1 MRILLAGASGVLG
14 QRAVRELTAAGH
26 EVAGLGR
33 GASNTVRVDLLDGDA
48 VLRAVDGMAFD
59 VVIHAATALQGTSL
73 IRHQEMAGTNALRV
87 QGTANLLAAARATG
101 ARRIVLENMMFGYGY
116 GDHGDRPLTE
126 DGTPFGPA
134 GTNPWLEQH
143 VGAMRAKE
151 ELAFT
156 ADGIDAVSLRFG
168 LFYGKDVTDTTVLT
182 MLRKR
187 RLPVVADH
195 GRELA
200 WVDVDD
206 AARAVAAAVEHGR
219 PSQAYNIADDLPTGF
234 GSHVRA
240 VAEAFGTPAPLRI
253 PLWLLKPA
261 PLAHT
266 VMATNLRLD
275 SSKAKEELGW
285 KPSHTDSVEGVRSL
299 ARTLGV

>member
-14 QRAVRELTAAGH
+14 RRTVRELTAAGH

-33 GASNTVRVDLLDGDA
+33 GASNTVRADLLDGDA
-48 VLRAVDGMAFD
+48 VLRAVDGLAFD

-73 IRHQEMAGTNALRV
+73 IRHKEMAGTNALRTR
-87 QGTANLLAAARATG
+87 GTANLLAAARATG

-116 GDHGDRPLTE
+116 GDHSDRPLTE
-126 DGTPFGPA
+126 DGTKFGPA
-134 GTNPWLEQH
+134 GTNAWLERH

-151 ELAFT
+151 ELAFG

-168 LFYGKDVTDTTVLT
+168 LFYGKDVTDTTVLS

-187 RLPVVADH
+187 SLPAVTDN

-206 AARAVAAAVEHGR
+206 AARALAAAVERGR

-234 GSHVRA
+234 GTHVRA
-240 VAEAFGTPAPLRI
+240 VAEAFGAPAPLRV
-253 PLWLLKPA
+253 PLWLLRAA

-266 VMATNLRLD
+266 IMATNLRLD
-275 SSKAKEELGW
+275 SSKAKAELGW
-285 KPSHTDSVEGVRSL
+285 KPSHPDSVAGVRSL
-299 ARTLGV
+299 ARDLGA

>member
-14 QRAVRELTAAGH
+14 QRAARELTAAGH

-33 GASNTVRVDLLDGDA
+33 GPSHTVRADLLDGDA

-73 IRHQEMAGTNALRV
+73 IRHQEMAGTNSLRV
-87 QGTANLLAAARATG
+87 RGTANLLAAARATG

-134 GTNPWLEQH
+134 GTNRWLERH

-151 ELAFT
+151 ELAFG
-156 ADGIDAVSLRFG
+156 ADGIEAVSLRFG
-168 LFYGKDVTDTTVLT
+168 LFYGKDVTDTTVLA

-187 RLPVVADH
+187 GLPVVADH
-195 GRELA
+195 GRALA
-200 WVDVDD
+200 WVNVDD
-206 AARAVAAAVEHGR
+206 AGRAVAAAVEHGR

-234 GSHVRA
+234 GAHVRA
-240 VAEAFGTPAPLRI
+240 VAEAFGAPAPLRV
-253 PLWLLKPA
+253 PLWLLRPA

-266 VMATNLRLD
+266 IMATNLRLD
-275 SSKAKEELGW
+275 SGKAKEELGW

-299 ARTLGV
+299 ARALGV

>member
-14 QRAVRELTAAGH
+14 RRAARELTAAGH

-33 GASNTVRVDLLDGDA
+33 GASHTVRADLLDGDA

-59 VVIHAATALQGTSL
+59 VVIHAATALQNTSL

-87 QGTANLLAAARATG
+87 RGTANLLAAARATG

-182 MLRKR
+182 LLRKHR
-187 RLPVVADH
+187 MPVVADH

-200 WVDVDD
+200 WVNVDD
-206 AARAVAAAVEHGR
+206 AGRAVAAAVEHGR

-240 VAEAFGTPAPLRI
+240 VAEAFGTPAPLRV

-275 SSKAKEELGW
+275 SSKAKAELGW
-285 KPSHTDSVEGVRSL
+285 KPSQADSVEGVRSL
-299 ARTLGV
+299 ARSLGV

>member
-14 QRAVRELTAAGH
+14 QRTVRELTACGH

-33 GASNTVRVDLLDGDA
+33 GATNTVRADLLDGDA

-87 QGTANLLAAARATG
+87 RGTANLLAAARATG

-126 DGTPFGPA
+126 AGTPFGPA
-134 GTNPWLEQH
+134 GANPWLERH

-168 LFYGKDVTDTTVLT
+168 LFYGKDVTDTTVLSL
-182 MLRKR
+182 LRKR

-195 GRELA
+195 GRKLA
-200 WVDVDD
+200 WVNVED
-206 AARAVAAAVEHGR
+206 AARAMAAAVEHGR

-234 GSHVRA
+234 GTHVRA
-240 VAEAFGTPAPLRI
+240 VAEAFGAPAPLRV
-253 PLWLLKPA
+253 PLWLLRPA

-266 VMATNLRLD
+266 VIATNLRLD
-275 SSKAKEELGW
+275 SGKAREELGW

>member
-14 QRAVRELTAAGH
+14 QRTVRELTAAGH

-33 GASNTVRVDLLDGDA
+33 GATNTVRADLLDGDA

-87 QGTANLLAAARATG
+87 RGTANLLAAARATG

-126 DGTPFGPA
+126 AGTPFGPA

-182 MLRKR
+182 LLRKR
-187 RLPVVADH
+187 RLPVIADH
-195 GRELA
+195 GRKLA
-200 WVDVDD
+200 WVNVDD
-206 AARAVAAAVEHGR
+206 AARAMAAAVEHGR

-234 GSHVRA
+234 GTHVRA
-240 VAEAFGTPAPLRI
+240 VAEAFGAPAPLRV
-253 PLWLLKPA
+253 PLWLLRPA

-266 VMATNLRLD
+266 IMATNLRLD
-275 SSKAKEELGW
+275 SGKAREELGW
-285 KPSHTDSVEGVRSL
+285 KPSHADSVEGVRSL